1 MVQIIKEIRAVRV
14 SVQLIETGVAVLSL
28 LAEGGERYSIFLSPE
43 EFQNLARQ
51 TKRET
56 ERVNILN
63 QKN

>member
-1 MVQIIKEIRAVRV
+1 MVHIIKEIRAVRV
-14 SVQLIETGVAVLSL
+14 SVHLIETGNAVLSL